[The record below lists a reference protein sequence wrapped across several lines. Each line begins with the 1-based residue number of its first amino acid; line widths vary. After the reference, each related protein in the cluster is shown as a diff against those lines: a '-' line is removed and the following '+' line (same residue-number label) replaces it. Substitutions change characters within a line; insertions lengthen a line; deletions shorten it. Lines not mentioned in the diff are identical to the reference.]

1 MSSRITRAIVGVTVL
16 VLVLLGT
23 IWRGTVW
30 TRLPMMAVYAVIW
43 NKVVGGITSGGFGFV
58 QNANTNYFL
67 HTTYF
72 SFNPPFAVTNTYRSI
87 ANLPLAERVVKMK
100 DPDIRRRIIA
110 EHGTGNTEG
119 IILEITTGFHKMFA
133 MEDPVNYEP
142 SPERSVA
149 GLAKSSGRT
158 PQDIAYDMLLQRDG
172 NQLFY
177 MPLFNWAHENLN
189 DTREMLLAP
198 RSLIGLSDAG
208 AHCGAI
214 SDGSFSTTM
223 LALWGRDRT
232 RGEKLPIEQHAPS
245 NSIGELRAKRTEHH
259 VRSLRKKERI

>member
-1 MSSRITRAIVGVTVL
+1 
-16 VLVLLGT
+16 
-23 IWRGTVW
+23 
-30 TRLPMMAVYAVIW
+30 
-43 NKVVGGITSGGFGFV
+43 
-58 QNANTNYFL
+58 
-67 HTTYF
+67 
-72 SFNPPFAVTNTYRSI
+72 
-87 ANLPLAERVVKMK
+87 MK
-100 DPDIRRRIIA
+100 DPDIRQRIIA
-110 EHGTGNTEG
+110 EHGSGNHEG

-142 SPERSVA
+142 SPERSLA
-149 GLAKSSGRT
+149 GLAKAAGRT
-158 PQDIAYDMLLQRDG
+158 PHDIAYDMLLQRDG

-198 RSLIGLSDAG
+198 QSLIGLSDAG

-232 RGEKLPIEQHAPS
+232 RGEKLPIELLVHHITQRTASHVGWNDRGVLAPGLLGDVNVINMETLAAHPPQIVHDLPAGGRRLMQTASGYKYTVKTGTVTFEEGQHTGQLP
-245 NSIGELRAKRTEHH
+245 GGL
-259 VRSLRKKERI
+259 VRGPQSA